1 MRFVWAVAA
10 FVIAAVMIAAGIGQ
24 RTIFQGPRTESAAL
38 SVEQEAPFTLIDGA
52 VLNRLPGTQTLRV
65 EGDDTIFVAY
75 GRTADVQAW
84 LSNTTYN
91 DVTLAAGDAIAADLV
106 EPTPTATAEA
116 TAEPA
121 PADPAAT
128 PTDPAATPTD
138 EDAASSD
145 PVGSDLWLDEYQQDD
160 LLIAPL
166 QLPETM
172 SVLVASDGT
181 SPAPSSLTV
190 TWPIHNATPWAGPL
204 IVGGGIL
211 MLLGALLYFLAIRHV
226 RRSRGPRRKALPPL
240 PETEPIDLAVAGAD
254 KGVISASPKR
264 RSLTGRRT
272 IMVLPAVAVSALLFT
287 GCSAEAWPQLG
298 ASPTPTPTETVVVP
312 EGQQA
317 PAVTEAQAKRI
328 LTRISETVAEADAA
342 SDPALAATRLDGAM
356 LAERSTNYKLRAA
369 VAEYK
374 VPTAIPT
381 RPVTILLPQAYDGW
395 SRTVMTVVRDAD
407 DDTVPPTIMFM
418 TQQDPWSEYKLSY
431 AGALEASAEIPK
443 LAPPYVG
450 AAQVPPDSSFLVMPP
465 EQVAAA
471 YADILD
477 NGENSTY
484 FADFDT
490 ETDSY
495 LASVVTNRQ
504 DRLNTFNQTAAE
516 TGSLTFSSA
525 AGAQPAIALATIE
538 SGAIVAVTVT
548 ETDRVTP
555 TNADAVIKLDGNATV
570 KALTGVDQ
578 SQTGFTTTFSDQL
591 FFYVPGQG
599 SNEKIRLL
607 GYSSEILDAQVI
619 Q

>member
-1 MRFVWAVAA
+1 MRFVWAIAA
-10 FVIAAVMIAAGIGQ
+10 LVIAAIMIAAGIGQ
-24 RTIFQGPRTESAAL
+24 RTVFQSPRTT
-38 SVEQEAPFTLIDGA
+38 SVAVAVDQEAPFTVIDGA
-52 VLNRLPGTQTLRV
+52 VLNQLPGTQTLRV
-65 EGDDTIFVAY
+65 EGDGTIFAAY

-84 LSNTTYN
+84 LSDTTYN
-91 DVTLAAGDAIAADLV
+91 DVTLASGEVVAELLQ
-106 EPTPTATAEA
+106 PTPTPRGEA
-116 TAEPA
+116 TADPALPEEPA
-121 PADPAAT
+121 AAAAPTESAPA
-128 PTDPAATPTD
+128 
-138 EDAASSD
+138 SND

-166 QLPETM
+166 QLPDTM
-172 SVLVASDGT
+172 SVLIASDGT
-181 SPAPSSLTV
+181 APAPSSLTV
-190 TWPIHNATPWAGPL
+190 TWPIQNATPWAGPL
-204 IVGGGIL
+204 IVAGSIL
-211 MLLGALLYFLAIRHV
+211 MLLGLLLYVLAIRHV

-240 PETEPIDLAVAGAD
+240 PETEPVDLAVTGAD
-254 KGVISASPKR
+254 KGVISATPTRKG
-264 RSLTGRRT
+264 LTGRRAV
-272 IMVLPAVAVSALLFT
+272 MVLPVVAVSALLFA

-298 ASPTPTPTETVVVP
+298 ASPTPTPTETVLTD
-312 EGQQA
+312 GQQT

-342 SDPALAATRLDGAM
+342 SDPTLAATRLDGAM

-369 VAEYK
+369 VADYK

-381 RPVTILLPQAYDGW
+381 RPLAILLPQAYDGW
-395 SRTVMTVVRDAD
+395 PRTVMTVVRDAD
-407 DDTVPPTIMFM
+407 DDTVPPTIMLM
-418 TQQDPWSEYKLSY
+418 TQQDPRAPYKLTYS
-431 AGALEASAEIPK
+431 GALEASAEIPE

-450 AAQVPPDSSFLVMPP
+450 AAQVPPDSSFIVMPP

-471 YADILD
+471 YADVLA
-477 NGENSTY
+477 NGENSPY

-490 ETDSY
+490 ESDSY

-504 DRLNTFNQTAAE
+504 DRLNTFNQTATG

-525 AGAQPAIALATIE
+525 AGQQPAIALATIE
-538 SGAIVAVTVT
+538 SGAIVAVTLT